1 MVSQSQLSLTLCTS
15 PDFSIDGNLLTE
27 VDACLEVVPQL
38 KSERQ
43 Y

>member
-1 MVSQSQLSLTLCTS
+1 MVSHTQLSLTLCS
-15 PDFSIDGNLLTE
+15 FPHFSIDGNLLTE
-27 VDACLEVVPQL
+27 VDTCLEVVPQL